1 MTETI
6 GARGAGQT
14 DHHDR
19 RTADR
24 RTADRRTAMREQ
36 RAAQTA
42 HGLTTLLA
50 RRPELATACPLAAFA
65 VDAVRWSA

>member
-24 RTADRRTAMREQ
+24 RTAMREQ
-36 RAAQTA
+36 RAAQTT
-42 HGLTTLLA
+42 HGLTSLLA
-50 RRPELATACPLAAFA
+50 KRPELATACPLAAFA
-65 VDAVRWSA
+65 ADAVRWSA